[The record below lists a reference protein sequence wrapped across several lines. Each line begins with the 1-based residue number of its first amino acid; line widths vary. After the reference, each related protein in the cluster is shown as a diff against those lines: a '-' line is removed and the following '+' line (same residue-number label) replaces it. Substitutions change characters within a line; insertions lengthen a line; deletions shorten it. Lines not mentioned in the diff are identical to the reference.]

1 MIRFLVLF
9 CLLSGTAHAHNK
21 SISFSDWLWNGRD
34 IEVIFTVAARDITFL
49 PQTARSTDLASALGN
64 HLQDKFELRQINTAC
79 TVSEPFDARPAR
91 AGYVRMQATFR
102 CLSENAALQVTNN
115 VFFDMIRTHIHLAR
129 IQIGP
134 RRTMQGQ
141 EVLFTTNQR
150 TFSLNPMAEQKFAP
164 RQNFFEALG
173 RYFRLGVEHIAT
185 GIDHLAFVLC
195 LVLLATSVRRLL
207 ILVSGFTLGHSLT
220 LALSALGVVAPNA
233 SIVEAVI
240 GASIAALAAEGILT
254 RAGLMP
260 RAGLVAA
267 ALIYFIAGL
276 SIFFTAPLPLAG
288 WAGFM
293 LFAVSYGFAV
303 RTEVDRQAVA
313 PIITAAFGLFHG
325 FGFAGLLNDV
335 GLPEGQVL
343 SGLLGFNLGV
353 EFGQLLFIF
362 VILLPLRML
371 LQDLPSPK
379 IRWSDIL
386 ASILTGYGVFLFVQR
401 GLL

>member
-21 SISFSDWLWNGRD
+21 SISFSDLLWNGRD

-49 PQTARSTDLASALGN
+49 PQTARSTGLASALGN

-79 TVSEPFDARPAR
+79 TISEPFDARPAR

-115 VFFDMIRTHIHLAR
+115 VFFDMIRTHIHLAH
-129 IQIGP
+129 IHIGP

-141 EVLFTTNQR
+141 EVLFTTNER
-150 TFSLNPMAEQKFAP
+150 TFSLNPTAEQKFAP

-254 RAGLMP
+254 RAKLMP
-260 RAGLVAA
+260 RAGLVTA

-353 EFGQLLFIF
+353 EFGQILFIF

>member
-141 EVLFTTNQR
+141 EVFFTTNER

-353 EFGQLLFIF
+353 EFEAG
-362 VILLPLRML
+362 
-371 LQDLPSPK
+371 
-379 IRWSDIL
+379 
-386 ASILTGYGVFLFVQR
+386 ASL
-401 GLL
+401 

>member
-1 MIRFLVLF
+1 
-9 CLLSGTAHAHNK
+9 
-21 SISFSDWLWNGRD
+21 
-34 IEVIFTVAARDITFL
+34 
-49 PQTARSTDLASALGN
+49 
-64 HLQDKFELRQINTAC
+64 
-79 TVSEPFDARPAR
+79 
-91 AGYVRMQATFR
+91 
-102 CLSENAALQVTNN
+102 

-141 EVLFTTNQR
+141 EVLFTTNER

-260 RAGLVAA
+260 RAGLVVAA
-267 ALIYFIAGL
+267 FIYFIAGL

>member
-1 MIRFLVLF
+1 MIRFLALL
-9 CLLSGTAHAHNK
+9 CLLGGTAHAHNK

-49 PQTARSTDLASALGN
+49 PQTARSTNLASALGN
-64 HLQDKFELRQINTAC
+64 HLTDKFELRQINTAC
-79 TVSEPFDARPAR
+79 TVSKPFDSRPAR

-115 VFFDMIRTHIHLAR
+115 VFFDMIRTHTHLAR

-141 EVLFTTNQR
+141 EVLFTTNER
-150 TFSLNPMAEQKFAP
+150 TFRLNPMAEQKFAP
-164 RQNFFEALG
+164 RQDFFEALG

-220 LALSALGVVAPNA
+220 LALSALGVVAPSA
-233 SIVEAVI
+233 SVVEAVI
-240 GASIAALAAEGILT
+240 GGSIAALAAEGILT

-293 LFAVSYGFAV
+293 LFAVSYGFAI
-303 RTEVDRQAVA
+303 RTEADRQAVA
-313 PIITAAFGLFHG
+313 PVITAAFGLFHG
-325 FGFAGLLNDV
+325 FGFAGLLHDI
-335 GLPEGQVL
+335 GLPEGQIL

-371 LQDLPSPK
+371 LQDLPPPK
-379 IRWSDIL
+379 VSWSNIL